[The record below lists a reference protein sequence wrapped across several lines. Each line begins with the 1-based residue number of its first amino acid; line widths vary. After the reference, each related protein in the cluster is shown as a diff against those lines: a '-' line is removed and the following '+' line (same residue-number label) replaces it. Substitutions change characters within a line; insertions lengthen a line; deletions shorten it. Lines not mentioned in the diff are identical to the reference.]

1 MTNWGSYYK
10 LGDLSLQNR
19 TAVTNWG
26 KIFYKLGQ
34 VLQISAVVANRGIAD
49 TTVKDIINI
58 FRLKKENETTKGR
71 IIRDIRNLFEHFINQ

>member
-10 LGDLSLQNR
+10 LGELSLQNR

>member
-10 LGDLSLQNR
+10 LGELSLQNR

-34 VLQISAVVANRGIAD
+34 VLQISAVVANWGIAD